1 VTDAGAIS
9 GNPLRAVI
17 EVSAALVS
25 STVYGEVLSNL
36 AQRIGEALSVW
47 EVGISAYH
55 PERGIF
61 TFEAGYRLGGFTQD
75 DLDYVGTVAVL
86 SERPD
91 LQRVMDSPGP
101 LIERVTDR
109 SLPKVDREFLEKW
122 GVKTSV
128 DVALRVGGNVVGM
141 LSLEEKRF
149 VRDFTPVELELF
161 GQLCELAAIGV
172 YNAQLFRRQ
181 SERSRHLAAL
191 LKTTAALEACD
202 DTDGVFAAI
211 AEAAAVALDAPR
223 ALVYDYEPAT
233 DTLTPRAIYQ
243 LEYDPEYDSTGV
255 PETVE
260 EERGDRSVLTLDGP
274 RVEHVSDPS
283 LAQVIKDG
291 LETWGEKTGVT
302 APMVFGG
309 EQIGVLMLTWVRQ
322 ERQLTRDDLEMISA
336 IADQAALALRRVR
349 LRSRRSASGPGPGE
363 PAS

>member
-1 VTDAGAIS
+1 MTDAGAIS

-55 PERGIF
+55 PERGII
-61 TFEAGYRLGGFTQD
+61 TYEAGYRVGGLTQE

-91 LQRVMDSPGP
+91 LQRVMDAPGP
-101 LIERVTDR
+101 LIEQVTDR

-128 DVALRVGGNVVGM
+128 DVALRVGGDVVGM

-149 VRDFTPVELELF
+149 VRDFAPVELELF
-161 GQLCELAAIGV
+161 DQLCELAAIGV

-191 LKTTAALEACD
+191 LETTAALDACD

-211 AEAAAVALDAPR
+211 AEAAARALGAPR
-223 ALVYDYEPAT
+223 SMVYDYDPGT
-233 DTLTPRAIYQ
+233 DLLTPRAIYQ
-243 LEYDPEYDSTGV
+243 LDYDPEYDTAGV

-260 EERGDRSVLTLDGP
+260 EELADRTILTGGVP
-274 RVEHVSDPS
+274 RVEHVSDLS
-283 LAQVIKDG
+283 LSQEVRDG
-291 LETWGEKTGVT
+291 LAEWGEKTGLST
-302 APMVFGG
+302 PMMFGG
-309 EQIGVLMLTWVRQ
+309 EPIGVLILTWVHQ
-322 ERQLTRDDLEMISA
+322 ERQLTSDDLEL
-336 IADQAALALRRVR
+336 IAGIAEQAALALRRVR
-349 LRSRRSASGPGPGE
+349 LHARRSASGAGPGE
-363 PAS
+363 PTP